1 MFDAI
6 PYIPYNCC
14 FGPQQSVANSRV
26 FQSRIR
32 ELFSP
37 FELGKLCS
45 AMRTFHKV
53 SLLNS
58 FGAPSVWHFDCD
70 CIGTRVAVW
79 RPVMRK
85 NRFWIEVIT
94 LCAGAA
100 FGLALALAFVGAVVV
115 AFGQTAEP
123 PQSVVQPDRQQT
135 YVGMVTCSR
144 CFAKHSAKIG
154 ATATDCARVCI
165 RDGANF
171 TFINGDRTYRLEGDP
186 AELKRVAGQRV
197 QIVGALNGG
206 TITVASVAAGT

>member
-1 MFDAI
+1 M
-6 PYIPYNCC
+6 
-14 FGPQQSVANSRV
+14 
-26 FQSRIR
+26 
-32 ELFSP
+32 
-37 FELGKLCS
+37 K
-45 AMRTFHKV
+45 
-53 SLLNS
+53 
-58 FGAPSVWHFDCD
+58 
-70 CIGTRVAVW
+70 
-79 RPVMRK
+79 K

-100 FGLALALAFVGAVVV
+100 FGLALALAIVGAAVM

-123 PQSVVQPDRQQT
+123 PQSAPPPTERRQT

-171 TFINGDRTYRLEGDP
+171 TFVNGDRTYLLEGDP
-186 AELKRVAGQRV
+186 AALKRVAAQRV
-197 QIVGALNGG
+197 QIVGAFSGG